1 MPPSILKE
9 QKPITVYHEVPGD
22 TTISSS
28 HRWNGVLA
36 LLFGFFLSLF
46 AWIANQG
53 WTVLSLV
60 LFGPFEWSA
69 GNTWKHLLFCT
80 VGSIATSIAWCSI
93 FKLYFT
99 DDADEEDDEEWN
111 SKSYKR
117 DVMDALQD
125 LGELGFVIGYLC
137 SQYVG
142 IQVLNGSGYVT
153 VDYSKDVHVVMGILL
168 LVWVFLSKVKDYRRA
183 TSRANAFEAASIVHE
198 AYYVQLV

>member
-1 MPPSILKE
+1 MSPSIHKE
-9 QKPITVYHEVPGD
+9 SQPIAVFRDVPRD
-22 TTISSS
+22 TTILSL
-28 HRWNGVLA
+28 HCLNGVLA
-36 LLFGFFLSLF
+36 LFFGFFLSLF

-53 WTVLSLV
+53 WTLLSLV

-80 VGSIATSIAWCSI
+80 FGSIATSIAWCSI

-99 DDADEEDDEEWN
+99 DVADEEDDEEWN
-111 SKSYKR
+111 PRTYKR
-117 DVMDALQD
+117 DVVDALQD

-142 IQVLNGSGYVT
+142 IQVLNASGYIT
-153 VDYSKDVHVVMGILL
+153 VDYSNDVHVVMGILL

-183 TSRANAFEAASIVHE
+183 TKRANALETANMVHE

>member
-1 MPPSILKE
+1 MPPSNHKE
-9 QKPITVYHEVPGD
+9 IAVYRGVPDD
-22 TTISSS
+22 TKISSS
-28 HRWNGVLA
+28 HRCNGILA
-36 LLFGFFLSLF
+36 LLFGLVLSLF

-53 WTVLSLV
+53 WTVLSLM

-69 GNTWKHLLFCT
+69 GNAWKHLIFCT
-80 VGSIATSIAWCSI
+80 VGSVATSIAWCSL

-99 DDADEEDDEEWN
+99 DDADEEDREEWT
-111 SKSYKR
+111 SRSCKR

-142 IQVLNGSGYVT
+142 IQVLNASGYIT
-153 VDYSKDVHVVMGILL
+153 VDYSNDVHVVMGVLL

-183 TSRANAFEAASIVHE
+183 TKRANAFETDDSVHE